1 MSDILSEECADASRT
16 VTIENDTDLV
26 VVDEI
31 TALYNKSADI
41 RWTMVTK
48 CVPSLDPE
56 NDRILLQG
64 RGRNLYLTV
73 ETANGTPVELVIW
86 PMNLKP
92 WDQANPGY
100 YETGFSALLAPTKSE
115 TFTVRISP
123 EN

>member
-1 MSDILSEECADASRT
+1 MLSLCCKEKYRLGKKWCWTISVRFRKMS
-16 VTIENDTDLV
+16 
-26 VVDEI
+26 
-31 TALYNKSADI
+31 
-41 RWTMVTK
+41 
-48 CVPSLDPE
+48 
-56 NDRILLQG
+56 G